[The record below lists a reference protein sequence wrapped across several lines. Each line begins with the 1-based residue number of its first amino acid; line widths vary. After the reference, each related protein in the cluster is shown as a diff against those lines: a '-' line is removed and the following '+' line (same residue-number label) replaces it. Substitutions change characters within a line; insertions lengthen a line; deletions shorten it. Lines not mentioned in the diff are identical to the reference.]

1 MKQKKAWSFFQ
12 SLGKAFM
19 YPIALLSVCGMM
31 LGLGSGLASEEMAK
45 LIPVLG
51 YPVVKSFLGFIV
63 SLGLFAFVNLPV
75 LFAIAIPLGLL
86 KEKEDK
92 AYGAFSGL
100 VGFMAMHLGTN
111 FYLKSHGLL
120 VPTDQM
126 STHGQTIILG
136 IQSYNTSVL
145 GGIVAGLMV
154 FAMYKR
160 IVNLRI
166 PESLGFYSGPR
177 LVPIITLVVMSVFG
191 IIIPFVWP
199 PFFNMF
205 MLIGHWISTSGPVGY
220 FFYAVAERVTIPFG
234 LNHLVTSVFRFTPI
248 GGSAIINGE
257 EYYGT
262 LNMFMA
268 YVKENAVIPLDLAGK
283 MEQGKL
289 MTQYG
294 LAGAALAMYQ
304 TAHVQNRKA
313 IKALLISAVLTVII
327 GGVSEPIEFLFLF
340 VSPVLFV
347 FHAFMNGFANM
358 FLPYLGVKMG
368 FTGDLIQFISFGVLR
383 GARTGWPVAVCVEI
397 AYFFIYYMVFKWAI
411 LKYNLMTVGREDSD
425 MVPSA
430 TTADVITPTV
440 QPVANRNTDAST
452 AENMITALGGKENI
466 ISLDNCVTRLRL
478 TIKDIEA
485 IDEAAIKMQGGIA
498 IVKLDKNTLQ
508 VIIGTKVIALR
519 KDMDKCMGLC

>member
-1 MKQKKAWSFFQ
+1 
-12 SLGKAFM
+12 
-19 YPIALLSVCGMM
+19 
-31 LGLGSGLASEEMAK
+31 
-45 LIPVLG
+45 
-51 YPVVKSFLGFIV
+51 
-63 SLGLFAFVNLPV
+63 
-75 LFAIAIPLGLL
+75 
-86 KEKEDK
+86 
-92 AYGAFSGL
+92 
-100 VGFMAMHLGTN
+100 
-111 FYLKSHGLL
+111 
-120 VPTDQM
+120 
-126 STHGQTIILG
+126 
-136 IQSYNTSVL
+136 
-145 GGIVAGLMV
+145 MV
-154 FAMYKR
+154 FTMYKR

-177 LVPIITLVVMSVFG
+177 LAPIITLIVMSVFG

-199 PFFNMF
+199 PFFNLF
-205 MLIGHWISTSGPVGY
+205 MLIGHWISTSGPIGY

-289 MTQYG
+289 MIQYG

-368 FTGDLIQFISFGVLR
+368 FTGDLIQFMSFGVLR
-383 GARTGWPVAVCVEI
+383 GTRTGWPVAVCVEI
-397 AYFFIYYMVFKWAI
+397 AYFFIYYAVFKWAI

-425 MVPSA
+425 QTPSA
-430 TTADVITPTV
+430 TATATEVV
-440 QPVANRNTDAST
+440 VPVAQPEINTNMGPST
-452 AENMITALGGKENI
+452 AEKMIEALGGKENI
-466 ISLDNCVTRLRL
+466 VSLDNCVTRLRL
-478 TIKDIEA
+478 TINDMEI
-485 IDEAAIKMQGGIA
+485 IDETAIKRQGGIA

-519 KDMDKCMGLC
+519 KEMDQYMESY